1 MGGAQSSP
9 QSALAAAP
17 LKSKD
22 VERIEL
28 FSTVF
33 LRLLKTADIL
43 DIRALTKGP
52 GACGDYTILLA
63 NEIEKEFGK
72 IKLEGTDSGKTAI
85 RDFLF
90 ARSKTISS
98 ESPSDQVACRSLAV
112 FYIRALQLVAALT
125 MSIYTPPDLVNR
137 IRNRVFQME
146 LKRQRKNVPLT
157 LVEAEELRI
166 KREKWWARFLMSTS
180 KPDIFTLTGSNQYRY
195 NRVTKMLTYTDP
207 ETQYEYKVQVAVLD
221 LEKYNIAPE
230 LMREG
235 SYWIEL
241 YNPTTR
247 EPIFRSLINSDKSGY
262 LFDVKPADSKEE
274 KPVIFN
280 KDWTTELAA
289 QITAGVTG
297 TAPPPKPTTNASRR
311 NNSRYYNSVY
321 RSHGGGPYNFNNN
334 LQGRRNSTRKNAPRT
349 NTPVDPSK
357 QEEIALQL
365 AATATLPRPFQ
376 ESYKAMVRWTLD
388 ISTWTEAAP
397 ASYRAVLLFIKP
409 TLPAGQAASY
419 ICVDNWIDKPMRFI
433 QPFAA
438 LEALYFNKDDGSATP
453 ENKTALKDLVTR
465 FNGIYHAVPTAGQ
478 TAAKEPST
486 LEDVYLPNINDAIKN
501 TLCSKRTAQGDIMIP
516 DPRVA
521 AILESGQLAILNS
534 YKSHFENAYA
544 ILNELFTT
552 VKTETGETKVRFADK
567 FVANTGS
574 ARTVLEEIIRRARSM
589 IAAHYVDVEEIY
601 SKILNELAKP
611 RV

>member
-1 MGGAQSSP
+1 MGGTQSSP
-9 QSALAAAP
+9 QTALAAAP

-90 ARSKTISS
+90 ARSKSISS

-180 KPDIFTLTGSNQYRY
+180 KPDIFTLSGSNQYRY
-195 NRVTKMLTYTDP
+195 NRVTKTLTYTDP
-207 ETQYEYKVQVAVLD
+207 ETQYEYKVLVGVLD
-221 LEKYNIAPE
+221 MEKYNIAPE
-230 LMREG
+230 LMRDG

-241 YNPTTR
+241 YNPTTK

-280 KDWTTELAA
+280 KDWTAELAA
-289 QITAGVTG
+289 QITAGVMG

-311 NNSRYYNSVY
+311 NNSRYYNSAY
-321 RSHGGGPYNFNNN
+321 RSRGGGPYNSNNN
-334 LQGRRNSTRKNAPRT
+334 SYGRHNATRKNAPRT
-349 NTPVDPSK
+349 NTPINISK

-376 ESYKAMVRWTLD
+376 ESYKSMVRWTLD

-465 FNGIYHAVPTAGQ
+465 FNGIYHAVPTANRV
-478 TAAKEPST
+478 AVKEPST

-501 TLCSKRTAQGDIMIP
+501 TLCSKRTAQGDILIA

-534 YKSHFENAYA
+534 YKTHFENAYA

-552 VKTETGETKVRFADK
+552 VKMETGETKVRFADK

-589 IAAHYVDVEEIY
+589 IAGHYVDVEEIY
-601 SKILNELAKP
+601 SKVLNDLAKP